1 MDIEQFYK
9 ANYRVVYCYLFSL
22 CRDQYTAEDLTS
34 ETFLRAIKKIDTYDD
49 RMRPSTWLCTIGRN
63 LYLNQVKKESRRADL
78 EKVILAELDSPEDV
92 LIRKENVRQLVQII
106 EELEEPKR
114 QLFLLRR
121 QGLGYREIAEIME
134 KTETW
139 ARVTYYR
146 VKESVLQRLE
156 ENT

>member
-9 ANYRVVYCYLFSL
+9 SNYRVVYCYLFSL
-22 CRDQYTAEDLTS
+22 CRDRYTAEDLTS
-34 ETFLRAIKKIDTYDD
+34 ETFLRAIRKIDTYDD
-49 RMRPSTWLCTIGRN
+49 RMKPSTWLCTIGRN
-63 LYLNQVKKESRRADL
+63 LYLNQVKKESRRTDL
-78 EKVILAELDSPEDV
+78 EKVILADPDSPEDV
-92 LIRKENVRQLVQII
+92 LIRKENIRQLVQII
-106 EELEEPKR
+106 EALEEPKR

-121 QGLGYREIAEIME
+121 QGLSYREIADIMG

-146 VKESVLQRLE
+146 VKESVLQRME

>member
-9 ANYRVVYCYLFSL
+9 GNYRVVYCYLFSL

-49 RMRPSTWLCTIGRN
+49 RMKPSTWLCTIGRN
-63 LYLNQVKKESRRADL
+63 LYLNQIKRESRRADL
-78 EKVILAELDSPEDV
+78 EKVILTDPDSPEDV
-92 LIRKENVRQLVQII
+92 LLRKENIQLLVQLV

-121 QGLGYREIAEIME
+121 QGLGYREIADIMG

-146 VKESVLQRLE
+146 VKESVLQKME
-156 ENT
+156 ETT

>member
-9 ANYRVVYCYLFSL
+9 GNYRVVYCYLFSL

-34 ETFLRAIKKIDTYDD
+34 ETFLRAIKKIDTYND
-49 RMRPSTWLCTIGRN
+49 RMKPSTWLCTIGRN
-63 LYLNQVKKESRRADL
+63 LYLNQIKRESRRADL
-78 EKVILAELDSPEDV
+78 EKVILTDPDSPEDV
-92 LIRKENVRQLVQII
+92 LLRKENIQLLVQLV

-121 QGLGYREIAEIME
+121 QGLGYREIADIMG

-146 VKESVLQRLE
+146 VKESVLQKME
-156 ENT
+156 ETT